1 MSQRRFAVMGD
12 NIFKIAK
19 RLSRDQS
26 ICRLLHYTDRNPLS
40 KEHPDIKGT
49 ELLHKNI
56 LVVPKPPDSLI
67 TKENFIVV
75 LFDNFVI
82 DGYNKDFKISTVRF
96 NIICPFDEWL
106 IEEESLRPYLLMQQ
120 IDSLFNEQKLS
131 GIGNLKFERAEE
143 LIISPQLGG
152 YNMEYSV
159 NEFN

>member
-12 NIFKIAK
+12 NIFQIAK

-96 NIICPFDEWL
+96 NIICPFDEPKL
-106 IEEESLRPYLLMQQ
+106 ITAIKTYIDTSVIILNIIFTFPKSSSLLTVEARQH
-120 IDSLFNEQKLS
+120 
-131 GIGNLKFERAEE
+131 A
-143 LIISPQLGG
+143 II
-152 YNMEYSV
+152 E
-159 NEFN
+159 

>member
-12 NIFKIAK
+12 NIFQIAK
-19 RLSRDQS
+19 KISKDQT
-26 ICRLLHYTDRNPLS
+26 ICRLLHYTNRAPLS
-40 KEHPDIKGT
+40 KDLPDIKGT
-49 ELLHKNI
+49 DLLHKNI
-56 LVVPKPPDSLI
+56 LVVPKPPDELL

-75 LFDNFVI
+75 LFDNFTLN
-82 DGYNKDFKISTVRF
+82 GYNKDFKISTVRF

-120 IDSLFNEQKLS
+120 IDNLFNEHKLS

-143 LIISPQLGG
+143 LIISSQLGG

-159 NEFN
+159 DEFN

>member
-12 NIFKIAK
+12 NIFQIAK
-19 RLSRDQS
+19 KISKDQT
-26 ICRLLHYTDRNPLS
+26 ICRLLHYTNRTPLS
-40 KEHPDIKGT
+40 KDLPDIKGT
-49 ELLHKNI
+49 DLLHKNI
-56 LVVPKPPDSLI
+56 LVVPKPPDELL

-75 LFDNFVI
+75 LFDNFI
-82 DGYNKDFKISTVRF
+82 LNGYNKDFKVSTVRF

-120 IDSLFNEQKLS
+120 IDNLFNEHKLS

-159 NEFN
+159 DEFN